1 MLPETITP
9 KKPRKA
15 RRLSRALQD
24 DVSEMLAQGLA
35 TSAIVEKL
43 SAQGKKVSAEQI
55 TEWQQDGHKE
65 WVRERERLEG
75 LDRLREM
82 AKQVPGSSGGNLI
95 QEAGLRMAADQIYE
109 MLCWF
114 NPKVFKKKVQENL
127 ADYARVIAMLVRLS
141 EGGLKY
147 ERYRA
152 EVAERK
158 ASMEQELTA
167 AAKTG
172 GVSPEF
178 LEFMERELKLL

>member
-1 MLPETITP
+1 MLVETKKEKP
-9 KKPRKA
+9 SKPR
-15 RRLSRALQD
+15 RLPRALQKE
-24 DVSEMLAQGLA
+24 VSEMLVQGLSAAAMLEKLGDRAQGA
-35 TSAIVEKL
+35 T
-43 SAQGKKVSAEQI
+43 AEQV
-55 TEWQQDGHKE
+55 TEWEKSGHAD
-65 WVRERERLEG
+65 WMQERERFEG

-82 AKQVPGSSGGNLI
+82 ARQVPGSSGSNLI

-114 NPKVFKKKVQENL
+114 NPKVFKKKVQGNL

-158 ASMEQELTA
+158 AAMEKELTVA
-167 AAKTG
+167 AQNG
-172 GVSPEF
+172 GVSAEF